1 MMARN
6 SDFSTDSF
14 STEYEPNLED
24 ERVVDLGDEGD
35 LPAPPP
41 TLDADERLE
50 DNDDRVPPLDDER
63 EESDW

>member
-1 MMARN
+1 MTREKH
-6 SDFSTDSF
+6 FSEKDV

-24 ERVVDLGDEGD
+24 ERIVDMGDEGE

-63 EESDW
+63 EESAW